1 MYLFT
6 SSLSNVCTNG
16 NQIYEFLVLYD
27 ALLIVGTAA
36 RKSFYLGV
44 ELLAWLWRRVEWG
57 RLGVRLAVVFGS
69 ILRSPRARDV
79 DVLVFVDEGV
89 DEDEAALRVM
99 EAVENAV
106 GLEADVYVV
115 GDVSSVNCFLLL
127 EALRDGVIVYRD
139 VVGLERLVFAVGVC
153 NDFMISRRKLGS
165 TPTKWLI

>member
-1 MYLFT
+1 MA
-6 SSLSNVCTNG
+6 V
-16 NQIYEFLVLYD
+16 E
-27 ALLIVGTAA
+27 AL
-36 RKSFYLGV
+36 
-44 ELLAWLWRRVEWG
+44 RRVEWG

-127 EALRDGVIVYRD
+127 EALRSGVIVYRD
-139 VVGLERLVFAVGVC
+139 VVGLERLVFAVDMC
-153 NDFMISRRKLGS
+153 NDFMISRRKLGY
-165 TPTKWLI
+165 TETLVGRVLRHAP